1 MISSNVSRASGLVS
15 GLIGVLAYLML
26 VLPFAYV
33 AQAEEW
39 KTGGYVEYF
48 LSHSRY
54 DADNI
59 FSQAGYSSPTD
70 HQLNFRL
77 TAERR
82 WESQWDTVIHYDA
95 GAFYSDS
102 IEAARGFGGL
112 PTLAG
117 SGIPND
123 DARLFNLTS
132 VVVDE
137 GKNVLVHRFDRA
149 SVGYTE
155 TDYVI
160 RLGRHAVSWGNGMIF
175 QPMDIFNPFSPTAI
189 DKEYKTGDD
198 MAYLQNLLASGNDVQ
213 TVLIPRRDT
222 TTGDLRADESSL
234 AIKYHHTHGGTDMDF
249 LLSRHYGDNLAGFG
263 FAIDWKGAVVRGDLV
278 NAWNNGE
285 SALSGVASLNSSW
298 VWSGHNVSGYVEYF
312 RNGYGISDGDYS
324 TPALSTN
331 PALVSRISR
340 GEIFTL
346 GQDYVAGGLTIELT
360 PRWLLNPLL
369 INNMN
374 DGSWLAQWIATFDWK
389 QNLTLLLG
397 ANLPFGDKGTE
408 YGGIPSTTPGVYIG
422 GGHSVFLQLAY
433 YF

>member
-1 MISSNVSRASGLVS
+1 MTSSNVSCASGFISRLS
-15 GLIGVLAYLML
+15 WVLACLIL
-26 VLPFAYV
+26 ILSS

-39 KTGGYVEYF
+39 QTGGHVKTF
-48 LSHSRY
+48 LSHNRY

-59 FSQAGYSSPTD
+59 FSQAGVSSAND
-70 HQLNFRL
+70 HQLNLRL
-77 TAERR
+77 IAERR
-82 WESQWDTVIHYDA
+82 TESRWDTVMHYEA
-95 GAFYSDS
+95 SAFYSAS

-112 PTLAG
+112 VTLAG
-117 SGIPND
+117 YGIPND
-123 DARLFNLTS
+123 DARLFDLTS
-132 VVVDE
+132 LVVDE
-137 GKNVLVHRFDRA
+137 DKSVLVHRFDRA

-155 TDYVI
+155 TNYVA
-160 RLGRHAVSWGNGMIF
+160 RFGRHAVSWGNGMVF

-222 TTGDLRADESSL
+222 TTGKLRADESSL
-234 AIKYHHTHGGTDMDF
+234 AIKYHHTHGGTDLDF
-249 LLSRHYGDNLAGFG
+249 LVSRHYGDNLAGFG

-278 NAWNNGE
+278 NAWSNGE
-285 SALSGVASLNSSW
+285 PTLSGVASVNSSW
-298 VWSGHNVSGYVEYF
+298 DWSGHNVTGYIEYF

-324 TPALSTN
+324 PAALSAN

-346 GQDYVAGGLTIELT
+346 GRDYVAAGLTIELT

-369 INNMN
+369 IRNTN
-374 DGSWLAQWIATFDWK
+374 DGSQLTQWIATFDWK

-408 YGGIPSTTPGVYIG
+408 YGGIPSTTPDVYIG
-422 GGHSVFLQLAY
+422 GVRSLFLQLAY